1 MRAFARASEERNA
14 LVFAVGD
21 ATSREAQT
29 IGFKNVRSASGNVEN
44 WLDLSLV
51 NWTRMRVRFC
61 MYRQLFQPATWQV
74 A

>member
-29 IGFKNVRSASGNVEN
+29 IGFKDVRSASGNVEKLARLITGQ
-44 WLDLSLV
+44 LDPDAGPL
-51 NWTRMRVRFC
+51 C